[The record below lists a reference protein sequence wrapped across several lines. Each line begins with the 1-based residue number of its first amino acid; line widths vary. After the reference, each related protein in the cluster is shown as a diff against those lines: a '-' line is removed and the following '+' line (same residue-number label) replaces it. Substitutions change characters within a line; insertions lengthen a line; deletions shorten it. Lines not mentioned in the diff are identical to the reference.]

1 MNTSTMKQSGLPPG
15 ILQHFYDLR
24 AMAMAASAMTIVIE
38 GSRSEFRD
46 VLGDELNAM
55 RRVLTCLGDKAL
67 EFADEADLFLMN
79 FGNTQTTQGGDS
91 MINPKTEIDLGELCD
106 LMQAMQTLMPKIN
119 FGNQVDMD
127 TGILPL
133 NVTMSALLD
142 KAQGMAKQLYEQEQ
156 EGGAA

>member
-1 MNTSTMKQSGLPPG
+1 MNT
-15 ILQHFYDLR
+15 
-24 AMAMAASAMTIVIE
+24 
-38 GSRSEFRD
+38 
-46 VLGDELNAM
+46 
-55 RRVLTCLGDKAL
+55 
-67 EFADEADLFLMN
+67 
-79 FGNTQTTQGGDS
+79 
-91 MINPKTEIDLGELCD
+91 PKTEIDLGELLD
-106 LMQAMQTLMPKIN
+106 ALQAMKTLMPKIN